1 MGLPKRRVSK
11 SRRDKRRTGKSLT
24 ASVHFHLPGL
34 RGARSSPPRL
44 SQLRLLQGAQSDQ
57 DRRRI
62 RKDGM
67 TPHDTRK
74 NRPLAGLDLES
85 RQMVL
90 DTVAQLKKRLLTKE
104 RILEFDRKEIFPE
117 DVIREML
124 GPEIGLQLLMI
135 PEAYGGLGGGARDS
149 CAVTREMAKICL
161 GITTAFFAIQLGAD
175 PIMVGATEEQKQKWL
190 GKIAAGDAL
199 VAYAVTEPDAG
210 SNVAALKTKADPVTD
225 ASGRITGYRIN
236 GNKQFISTGGYA
248 DFITVLADAPE
259 GPTFFIMEKDTAGFQ
274 RGKGEEKHGIRASNT
289 SPLTFTDAF
298 VPVENLVGGVP
309 GQGLKQANEVF
320 GYTRLMVAA
329 MGLGAGEAALEIAV
343 PYAKERIQFKTPLSE
358 KQGYTHKLIVP
369 NVVRLA
375 AAAAY
380 IDEVA
385 ERLDAGEKDLEVEGS
400 IAKWFATE
408 AGNRAAEDG
417 IQALGGYGYIN
428 EYGVEKIKRDVRIT
442 TIYEGTSEIQQ
453 NIISTFRWKKS
464 RKTKGEFYGAMA
476 AEMDQLEKARPGCG
490 GRFYA
495 LAARALNHL
504 IGVADTRRLTRQQI
518 LMFDLADLMAHV
530 EVGVAVAR
538 RADALA
544 AAGDPQ
550 AERAALVARIFARE
564 VCELL
569 GTQQPANSHRHRR
582 DRSRRRGRLSGRDP
596 LRRICRELPQPDQG
610 HGPAGRHR
618 FRTMTPGSAT
628 QGDRHAL

>member
-1 MGLPKRRVSK
+1 
-11 SRRDKRRTGKSLT
+11 
-24 ASVHFHLPGL
+24 
-34 RGARSSPPRL
+34 
-44 SQLRLLQGAQSDQ
+44 
-57 DRRRI
+57 
-62 RKDGM
+62 M

-124 GPEIGLQLLMI
+124 GPGIGLQLLMI

-175 PIMVGATEEQKQKWL
+175 PIMVGATEEQKKKWL

-298 VPVENLVGGVP
+298 VPVENVVGGVP

-369 NVVRLA
+369 NVVRLE

-428 EYGVEKIKRDVRIT
+428 EYGVEKVKRDVRIT

-464 RKTKGEFYGAMA
+464 RKTKGEFYRAMA

-569 GTQQPANSHRHRR
+569 ERNSLRILTGTGDIDAAAAAASLAEIRYGEFAESCRR
-582 DRSRRRGRLSGRDP
+582 LIKDMDRLADIVFGR
-596 LRRICRELPQPDQG
+596 
-610 HGPAGRHR
+610 
-618 FRTMTPGSAT
+618 
-628 QGDRHAL
+628 

>member
-1 MGLPKRRVSK
+1 MVSQE
-11 SRRDKRRTGKSLT
+11 T
-24 ASVHFHLPGL
+24 AKG
-34 RGARSSPPRL
+34 
-44 SQLRLLQGAQSDQ
+44 QS
-57 DRRRI
+57 
-62 RKDGM
+62 
-67 TPHDTRK
+67 
-74 NRPLAGLDLES
+74 LAGLDLES

-104 RILEFDRKEIFPE
+104 RIIEFDRKEIFPE
-117 DVIREML
+117 EVIREML

-149 CAVTREMAKICL
+149 CAITREMSKICL

-175 PIMVGATEEQKQKWL
+175 PIIVGATEAQKKMWL
-190 GKIAAGDAL
+190 GKIAAGEAL

-248 DFITVLADAPE
+248 DFITVLAQTPE
-259 GPTFFIMEKDTAGFQ
+259 GPTFFIMEKDTPGFQ

-298 VPVENLVGGVP
+298 VPVENLIGGVP

-343 PYAKERIQFKTPLSE
+343 PYAKERVQFKTPLSE

-375 AAAAY
+375 AAEAY
-380 IDEVA
+380 IEEVA

-408 AGNRAAEDG
+408 AGNRACEDC
-417 IQALGGYGYIN
+417 IQALGGYGYIV

-464 RKTKGEFYGAMA
+464 RKTKGQFYGAMA
-476 AEMDQLEKARPGCG
+476 AEMEQLEKNHPGCG
-490 GRFYA
+490 GVFYA

-504 IGVADTRRLTRQQI
+504 IVVADMSRLTRQQI

-538 RADALA
+538 RAAALA
-544 AAGDPQ
+544 IAGDPQ
-550 AERAALVARIFARE
+550 AERAGLVARIFAWE
-564 VCELL
+564 VCHLFER
-569 GTQQPANSHRHRR
+569 NSLRI
-582 DRSRRRGRLSGRDP
+582 LSGTGEIDAAAVAES
-596 LRRICRELPQPDQG
+596 LAEI
-610 HGPAGRHR
+610 R
-618 FRTMTPGSAT
+618 FSEFSGSYRNVIKDM
-628 QGDRHAL
+628 DRLADIVFQR

>member
-1 MGLPKRRVSK
+1 MASQSVVS
-11 SRRDKRRTGKSLT
+11 
-24 ASVHFHLPGL
+24 
-34 RGARSSPPRL
+34 
-44 SQLRLLQGAQSDQ
+44 
-57 DRRRI
+57 
-62 RKDGM
+62 
-67 TPHDTRK
+67 
-74 NRPLAGLDLES
+74 NRPLAGIDLES

-90 DTVAQLKKRLLTKE
+90 DTVAQLKKKLLTKE
-104 RILEFDRKEIFPE
+104 RILEFDRREVFPE
-117 DVIREML
+117 EVIREML

-149 CAVTREMAKICL
+149 CAVTREMAKVCL

-175 PIMVGATEEQKQKWL
+175 PILVGATEEQKRKWL
-190 GKIAAGDAL
+190 GRIAAGEAL

-210 SNVAALKTKADPVTD
+210 SNVAALKTKAEPVKD

-236 GNKQFISTGGYA
+236 GSKQFISTGGYA

-259 GPTFFIMEKDTAGFQ
+259 GPTFFIMEKETAGYQ

-298 VPVENLVGGVP
+298 VPVENVVGGVP
-309 GQGLKQANEVF
+309 GQGLRQANEVF

-329 MGLGAGEAALEIAV
+329 MGLGAGEAALEIAI
-343 PYAKERIQFKTPLSE
+343 PYAQERIQFKTPLSE

-385 ERLDAGEKDLEVEGS
+385 ERLDAGEKELEVEGS

-408 AGNRAAEDG
+408 AGNRAAEDC
-417 IQALGGYGYIN
+417 IQALGGYGYIT

-464 RKTKGEFYGAMA
+464 RKTKGEFYRAMA
-476 AEMDQLEKARPGCG
+476 AEMEQLEKTRSGCG
-490 GRFYA
+490 ARFYA

-504 IGVADTRRLTRQQI
+504 IGVADARRLTRQQI
-518 LMFDLADLMAHV
+518 VMFDLADLMAHV
-530 EVGVAVAR
+530 EIGVAAAR

-550 AERAALVARIFARE
+550 AERARLVARIFARDT
-564 VCELL
+564 CELFERSAQRILTGTGDIDAAAAAASLAEIRL
-569 GTQQPANSHRHRR
+569 GEFPESCRNLIKDM
-582 DRSRRRGRLSGRDP
+582 DRLADIVFER
-596 LRRICRELPQPDQG
+596 
-610 HGPAGRHR
+610 
-618 FRTMTPGSAT
+618 
-628 QGDRHAL
+628 